1 MWLQQIPLQQNVLQA
16 VWVQDGDASP
26 AQLHK
31 PPVGKLVEHPGD
43 HLAGGADVAG
53 DLLVGSG
60 KGLGLTA
67 ATFVQQKRRQALF
80 QAEEEDLLEGPQDA
94 GVLPDGLLVDQALHV
109 MVGVHQLGEGGG
121 R

>member
-16 VWVQDGDASP
+16 VGVQDGDASP

-43 HLAGGADVAG
+43 HLAGGANVAG
-53 DLLVGSG
+53 DLLVGRG

-80 QAEEEDLLEGPQDA
+80 LSF
-94 GVLPDGLLVDQALHV
+94 
-109 MVGVHQLGEGGG
+109 
-121 R
+121 